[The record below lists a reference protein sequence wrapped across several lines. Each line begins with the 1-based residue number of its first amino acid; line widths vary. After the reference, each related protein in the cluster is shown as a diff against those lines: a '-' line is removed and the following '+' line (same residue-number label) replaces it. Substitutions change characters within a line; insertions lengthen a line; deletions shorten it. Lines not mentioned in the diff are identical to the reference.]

1 MILEHDAIFTRQFK
15 SFDFEG
21 GAISINNPD
30 ALSQLETV

>member
-21 GAISINNPD
+21 GAISINK
-30 ALSQLETV
+30 LWQKETV